1 MARKDEILK
10 SFLTHE
16 LLGNKYAIKKEEL
29 PNTVQEALYSDKPI
43 VKAIALIIEGL
54 ETRPP
59 ITDTALNTQI
69 RQYLKDNAL

>member
-1 MARKDEILK
+1 MARKDDILK

-16 LLGNKYAIKKEEL
+16 LLENKYKLKRNDL
-29 PNTVQEALYSDKPI
+29 PDTVRGALNSDIPI
-43 VKAIALIIEGL
+43 VKAIALIVEGL
-54 ETRPP
+54 ETSPP